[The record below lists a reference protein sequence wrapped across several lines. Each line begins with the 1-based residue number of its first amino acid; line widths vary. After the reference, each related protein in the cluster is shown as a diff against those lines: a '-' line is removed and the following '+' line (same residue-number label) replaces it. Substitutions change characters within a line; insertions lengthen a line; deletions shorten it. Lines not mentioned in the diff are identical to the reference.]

1 MSDYNARDHPKRLT
15 TEKKEQRIQQFVL
28 AMSATGSQSLKR
40 PHSPPTRPEEGGLY
54 LQRTDMQTL
63 GFGDRVV
70 PIPRQRDAPP
80 RFLVPRPGQR
90 RIEVVAPVHE
100 DRPGL
105 DLVDEVQVRFLGA
118 GPDRRGEA
126 VPRIVDQRERFGV
139 VFDLPWG
146 GVGRAVLENIVE
158 HFGMSPVRS
167 LLGRKERQQERE
179 RERERAGNAPS

>member
-1 MSDYNARDHPKRLT
+1 MRETMRSSLRVWKGREKRASSSTLSTNLSVNEEIST
-15 TEKKEQRIQQFVL
+15 T
-28 AMSATGSQSLKR
+28 SNR
-40 PHSPPTRPEEGGLY
+40 PHCPRDRPRKKGGNF

-63 GFGDRVV
+63 GLGDRIV

-80 RFLVPRPGQR
+80 RLLVSRPGQR

-100 DRPGL
+100 DRAGL
-105 DLVDEVQVRFLGA
+105 DLVDEVQVRLLGA

-126 VPRIVDQRERFGV
+126 VPRIVDQGEGFGV

-179 RERERAGNAPS
+179 RERAGNAPS